1 MLYYYRMKIL
11 KPIILVFAIEFL
23 LFLAMPGMGL
33 PFADSHITANP
44 TFANGMLLLFGAIIA
59 AVIWRLCERD
69 KQTRILLAAVVFFI
83 GLYIIGLQLPVKVLI
98 HPQLPD
104 ATLAQIKSV
113 AFAGL
118 LFAIGAAL
126 FVGIARI
133 RKYARPERIGIFIWP
148 ALFMIL
154 LVASAPQFISN
165 VSYVHHLN
173 LDQPLPAQYKP
184 LYDPTFYWLVF
195 DNMER
200 GMPYTEAGKQAFGAD
215 SRTAD
220 DFYPTN
226 LGSWRFPTKYILWT
240 TFADT
245 AYGVFVLYL
254 IGIAVIFLCIHLIAI
269 RIAPPEFGAIGMWMI
284 MPFIQANILDLWFF
298 MTDWWGMF
306 PFMVGLTALI
316 YKRHKIA
323 IIFFSMALITREN
336 ILIPLAAVSLCLL
349 ILKRW
354 RLFLATGI
362 PLVAMFLM
370 IAFHYHNLRHLV
382 EGSFLNQ
389 LGSYVYWSRIAQAT
403 SESFWVKGILWNT
416 LRSGNFTYFFHPI
429 VLPMLFA
436 LALSGTAWAIIK
448 KQREALIVIGAGA
461 FTALAMFHLGTPTI
475 ERFEGSIYWNILYVP
490 IMASGV
496 GIFLWLLSQRVW
508 QPPSLVGIF
517 SAALNNAAPVKER
530 NAPCSCGSGK
540 KYKKCCEK

>member
-1 MLYYYRMKIL
+1 MKIL
-11 KPIILVFAIEFL
+11 KPIILVFVIEFL

-184 LYDPTFYWLVF
+184 LYDPTFYWLV
-195 DNMER
+195 
-200 GMPYTEAGKQAFGAD
+200 
-215 SRTAD
+215 
-220 DFYPTN
+220 
-226 LGSWRFPTKYILWT
+226 
-240 TFADT
+240 
-245 AYGVFVLYL
+245 
-254 IGIAVIFLCIHLIAI
+254 
-269 RIAPPEFGAIGMWMI
+269 
-284 MPFIQANILDLWFF
+284 
-298 MTDWWGMF
+298 
-306 PFMVGLTALI
+306 
-316 YKRHKIA
+316 
-323 IIFFSMALITREN
+323 
-336 ILIPLAAVSLCLL
+336 
-349 ILKRW
+349 
-354 RLFLATGI
+354 
-362 PLVAMFLM
+362 
-370 IAFHYHNLRHLV
+370 
-382 EGSFLNQ
+382 
-389 LGSYVYWSRIAQAT
+389 
-403 SESFWVKGILWNT
+403 
-416 LRSGNFTYFFHPI
+416 
-429 VLPMLFA
+429 
-436 LALSGTAWAIIK
+436 
-448 KQREALIVIGAGA
+448 
-461 FTALAMFHLGTPTI
+461 
-475 ERFEGSIYWNILYVP
+475 
-490 IMASGV
+490 
-496 GIFLWLLSQRVW
+496 
-508 QPPSLVGIF
+508 
-517 SAALNNAAPVKER
+517 
-530 NAPCSCGSGK
+530 
-540 KYKKCCEK
+540 